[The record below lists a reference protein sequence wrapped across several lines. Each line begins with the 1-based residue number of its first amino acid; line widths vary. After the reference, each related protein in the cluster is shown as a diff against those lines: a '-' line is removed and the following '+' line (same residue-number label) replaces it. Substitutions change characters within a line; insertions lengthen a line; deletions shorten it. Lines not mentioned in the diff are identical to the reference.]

1 MEYKVLITE
10 DIEQEGKDYLKN
22 AGYEIKL
29 ADSVDEDNLACEVED
44 CDAILTRVAII
55 SERVLKAGKK
65 LKVIGKFGVGVD
77 TIDVEAA
84 TRLGIQVTNSAEA
97 NKNTVAEYTMGLI
110 LALAK
115 KLFLYDRE
123 LRGGNFDIRTT
134 FGMDVEGKVLGIVGA
149 GAIGELVAKKA
160 SLGFGM
166 KVIKY
171 RRHIDKLKAD
181 KNTEV
186 TDDLDYLLK
195 NSDFVSLHVPL
206 TKSTKNMIGKRELA
220 LMKKS
225 AFLINTARGEVVDD
239 KVLADA
245 LSRDEIAGAA
255 VDVYEGEVPS
265 KDNPLFK
272 LKSVIVSPHT
282 AAHTKEAMVRMSLH
296 PAIGIHEVLSGKKPS
311 WPVNSVQW

>member
-1 MEYKVLITE
+1 MGYKVLITE
-10 DIEQEGKDYLKN
+10 DIEQEGKDYLKK

-29 ADSVDEDNLACEVED
+29 ADSIDEDNLVREVND
-44 CDAILTRVAII
+44 YDAILTRVAII
-55 SERVLKAGKK
+55 SERVLKAAKK

-97 NKNTVAEYTMGLI
+97 NKNTVAEYTMGLV

-115 KLFLYDRE
+115 NLILYDSE
-123 LRGGNFDIRTT
+123 LRDGNFGIRTT
-134 FGMDVEGKVLGIVGA
+134 FGMDVQDKVLGIVGA
-149 GAIGELVAKKA
+149 GAIGKLVAKKA

-166 KVIKY
+166 KVIEY
-171 RRHIDKLKAD
+171 RRHIEKLKSE
-181 KNTEV
+181 KNAQV
-186 TDDLDYLLK
+186 TNDLDYLLK

-206 TKSTKNMIGKRELA
+206 TQNTRHMIGKRELS

-239 KVLADA
+239 DA
-245 LSRDEIAGAA
+245 LVHALSNGEIKGAA
-255 VDVYEGEVPS
+255 VDVYAGEVPA

-272 LKSVIVSPHT
+272 LKNVIVSPHT
-282 AAHTKEAMVRMSLH
+282 AAHTREAMVRMSIC
-296 PAIGIHEVLSGKKPS
+296 PAIGIDEVLRGKKPS
-311 WPVNSVQW
+311 WPVNHIV

>member
-1 MEYKVLITE
+1 MGYKVLITE
-10 DIEQEGKDYLKN
+10 DIEKEGKDYLKN

-29 ADSVDEDNLACEVED
+29 ADSIDEDNLVREVKD
-44 CDAILTRVAII
+44 YDAILTRVAII

-84 TRLGIQVTNSAEA
+84 TKLGIQVTNSAEA
-97 NKNTVAEYTMGLI
+97 NKNTVAEYTIGLV

-115 KLFLYDRE
+115 NFLLYDSE
-123 LRGGNFDIRTT
+123 LRSGNFGIRAT
-134 FGMDVEGKVLGIVGA
+134 FGMDVQDKVIGIVGA
-149 GAIGELVAKKA
+149 GAIGKLVARKA

-166 KVIKY
+166 KVIEY
-171 RRHIDKLKAD
+171 RRHIDKLKSGE
-181 KNTEV
+181 NVEV
-186 TDDLDYLLK
+186 TNDLDYLLK

-206 TKSTKNMIGKRELA
+206 TESTRHMIGKRELS

-239 KVLADA
+239 KALVYA
-245 LSRDEIAGAA
+245 LSSGEIKGAA
-255 VDVYEGEVPS
+255 VDVYAGEVPS

-272 LKSVIVSPHT
+272 LKNVIVSPHT
-282 AAHTKEAMVRMSLH
+282 AAHTREAMVRMSLC

-311 WPVNSVQW
+311 WPVNRIA